1 MLKDYKMDKNEKYK
15 FYIAKIEAMYGDK
28 SKLNKSEVCRVIGI
42 SPTTFFTIIEKNDLH
57 LLPKFKFKEKMTKN
71 NKNYKNYSF
80 EINDVAIFMA
90 QD

>member
-1 MLKDYKMDKNEKYK
+1 MNETEKYK
-15 FYIAKIEAMYGDK
+15 FYIAKIEAMFGDK

-42 SPTTFFTIIEKNDLH
+42 SPTKFFNIIENNDLH
-57 LLPKFKFKEKMTKN
+57 LLPKFKSKETVTKN

-80 EINDVAIFMA
+80 EINDVAMFMA